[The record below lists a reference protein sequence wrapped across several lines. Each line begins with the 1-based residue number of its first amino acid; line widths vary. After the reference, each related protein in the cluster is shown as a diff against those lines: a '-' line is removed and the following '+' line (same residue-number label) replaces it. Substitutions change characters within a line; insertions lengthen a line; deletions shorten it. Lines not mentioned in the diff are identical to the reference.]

1 MMDIT
6 QALSQTNWL
15 SVIAAAMACFVIG
28 GIWYG
33 PLFGRAWMQGFNLS
47 EDDLR
52 NRSVS
57 MTFGLALLLALVTAL
72 NLDMFLGPQSD
83 VITGLMAGLLSG
95 VGFVATLLG
104 ILYVFE
110 MQTLKIYLINAGYC
124 VVTLTVMGII
134 LGAW

>member
-1 MMDIT
+1 MDVGT
-6 QALSQTNWL
+6 AFSQVNGL
-15 SVIAAAMACFVIG
+15 SVMVAAVVSFVIG

-33 PLFGRAWMQGFNLS
+33 PLFGRAWMEGFNLS
-47 EDDLR
+47 EDDLKK
-52 NRSVS
+52 RSVP
-57 MTFGLALLLALVTAL
+57 MTFGIALLLALITAL
-72 NLDMFLGPQSD
+72 NLEMFLGPQSD
-83 VITGLMAGLLSG
+83 LMTGLMAGLFSG

-110 MQTLKIYLINAGYC
+110 MQKLKIYLINAGYC